1 MCRDSTPGM
10 LACNAFDP
18 GPGVVSG
25 LLDQLRA
32 GADRPP
38 RSPHADD
45 PSPRPPSPESSS
57 ESCRSGREVYEVDFL
72 DDPCRY
78 WGNRYQRLQCWFSD
92 SSLPCEEEKL
102 TGFRLGHRGGR
113 GNNSPTLHIHRH
125 TRVVQR
131 DASGCI
137 VGSER
142 SGTCPRL
149 PASEV
154 VLLRWTV
161 RGRS

>member
-1 MCRDSTPGM
+1 M
-10 LACNAFDP
+10 
-18 GPGVVSG
+18 
-25 LLDQLRA
+25 
-32 GADRPP
+32 
-38 RSPHADD
+38 
-45 PSPRPPSPESSS
+45 
-57 ESCRSGREVYEVDFL
+57 DFL

-131 DASGCI
+131 DASAALLDLNDQGPAP
-137 VGSER
+137 GS
-142 SGTCPRL
+142 
-149 PASEV
+149 
-154 VLLRWTV
+154 LLR
-161 RGRS
+161 